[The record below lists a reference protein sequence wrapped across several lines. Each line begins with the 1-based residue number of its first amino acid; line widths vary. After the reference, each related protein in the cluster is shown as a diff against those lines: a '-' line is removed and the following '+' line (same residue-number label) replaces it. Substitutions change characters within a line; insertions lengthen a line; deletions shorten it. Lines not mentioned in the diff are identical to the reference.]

1 VISYLSSEKR
11 NEFILI
17 IKKMMKKISED
28 VIIQKQMPI
37 LDLPKV
43 GYDNTVWS
51 NEKRMLTIGDK
62 KIEVSPDSI
71 KKIPTFAQYL
81 VMANAVKKLLD
92 EEMESTIR
100 GMYYATL
107 SNVGDDKNRQKFWT
121 GQEDSDNAIKA
132 VELL

>member
-1 VISYLSSEKR
+1 MSSEKK

-71 KKIPTFAQYL
+71 KRIPTFAQYL
-81 VMANAVKKLLD
+81 VMANAIKKLLD
-92 EEMESTIR
+92 EDMESTYKR
-100 GMYYATL
+100 NGL
-107 SNVGDDKNRQKFWT
+107 CHS
-121 GQEDSDNAIKA
+121 
-132 VELL
+132 